1 MLQTIATR
9 RSQRRF
15 AADALPLPALL
26 GVLAALAA
34 PAALLPGQAL
44 HVHLVVHAVQGLAP
58 GAYRYDL
65 ERQALQPSAAPAAL
79 RDAARRA
86 ALDQDV
92 VGDAAAV
99 LVLAIDRDALRT
111 DPLGPA
117 RAYRHALLH
126 AGCIG
131 ERLYLEAGAR
141 GLAVCAVGAF
151 HDDEATALVAADA
164 ARQWIVHFAAIG
176 LPAG

>member
-1 MLQTIATR
+1 MR

-15 AADALPLPALL
+15 SADALPQPALH
-26 GVLAALAA
+26 GVLEALAE
-34 PAALLPGQAL
+34 PAALLPGQVL

-65 ERQALQPSAAPAAL
+65 ARRTLQPSATPTAL
-79 RDAARRA
+79 RDVARRA

-92 VGDAAAV
+92 IGDAAAV
-99 LVLAIDRDALRT
+99 LALAIDRDALRT

-117 RAYRHALLH
+117 RAYRHAMLH

-131 ERLYLEAGAR
+131 ERFYLAAGGR

-176 LPAG
+176 VPAA